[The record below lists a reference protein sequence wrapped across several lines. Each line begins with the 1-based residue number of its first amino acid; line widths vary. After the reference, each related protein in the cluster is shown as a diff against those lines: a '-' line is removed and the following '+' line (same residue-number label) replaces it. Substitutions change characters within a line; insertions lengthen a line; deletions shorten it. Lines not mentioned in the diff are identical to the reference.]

1 MSDLAWEEK
10 SQPRGEARPP
20 ESIQGAEADPGAIL
34 AAQINVARR
43 GYMVG
48 MVLTILVLVGVVEF
62 ILMLI
67 LELEEHVP
75 LPVAAVIDAA
85 LLTVIVTPLLW
96 VLVVRKLMRDL
107 RAESSRV
114 ALAAVGWRK
123 EIESNRTDS
132 QIVQGM
138 EICDAEDEVMAL
150 VEASLIRLV
159 PHCDGQLLLADSSQA
174 RLEPAVVAGAAGL
187 PGCPVQ
193 APADCPA
200 VRGGHDLEFPG
211 SDALDACPKLR
222 ARRPDPLAAMCI
234 PVNVLG
240 RSRGVLHVVGE
251 PGSFLSTNQ
260 MRELR
265 LVSSS
270 AGNRLSMIRA
280 LADLQIEA
288 SVDSLTGL
296 LNRRSLETRAGRLDA
311 QAVRYVVA
319 AIDLDNFK
327 EINDTHGHLVGD
339 KSLRLFAH
347 VMRSTMR
354 QADLLARV
362 GGDEFVMVLPSMTVG
377 DVSSIIGRLR
387 GNLAAALES
396 AAAPAFSIS
405 VGVADNS
412 AGEPYPDV
420 LVAADAAMYRA
431 KNNGRDRLELA
442 S

>member
-1 MSDLAWEEK
+1 MSDLVLEPDG
-10 SQPRGEARPP
+10 QLPGEACPSGP
-20 ESIQGAEADPGAIL
+20 IAGDAAEPASILI
-34 AAQINVARR
+34 AQAHMARR

-48 MVLTILVLVGVVEF
+48 LVLTILVLVGVVEF
-62 ILMLI
+62 FLMLA

-75 LPVAAVIDAA
+75 MMVAAAIDAV

-96 VLVVRKLMRDL
+96 LMVVRKLMRDL
-107 RAESSRV
+107 KAQSDRV
-114 ALAAVGWRK
+114 SLAAVGWGR

-138 EICDAEDEVMAL
+138 EICDTEDEVMAL
-150 VEASLIRLV
+150 VEASLIHLV
-159 PHCDGQLLLADSSQA
+159 PNCDGQLLLADSSQA
-174 RLEPAVVAGAAGL
+174 RLEPAVVAGGAGL

-193 APADCPA
+193 VPADCPA

-222 ARRPDPLAAMCI
+222 ARRPDPLSAMCI

-251 PGSFLSTNQ
+251 PDTFLTTNQ

-270 AGNRLSMIRA
+270 LGNRLSMIRA
-280 LADLQIEA
+280 LADLQVEA

-296 LNRRSLETRAGRLDA
+296 LNRRSLETRANRLDA

-319 AIDLDNFK
+319 AIDLDKFK
-327 EINDTHGHLVGD
+327 QINDTHGHLVGD

-362 GGDEFVMVLPSMTVG
+362 GGDEFVMVLPGMAVG
-377 DVSSIIGRLR
+377 EVSPIIERLR
-387 GNLAAALES
+387 GNLASALES
-396 AAAPAFSIS
+396 AAAPAFSVS
-405 VGVADNS
+405 VGVADNA
-412 AGEPYPDV
+412 AGEQYPDV
-420 LVAADAAMYRA
+420 LVSADAAMYRA
-431 KNNGRDRLELA
+431 KHNGRDRLELA